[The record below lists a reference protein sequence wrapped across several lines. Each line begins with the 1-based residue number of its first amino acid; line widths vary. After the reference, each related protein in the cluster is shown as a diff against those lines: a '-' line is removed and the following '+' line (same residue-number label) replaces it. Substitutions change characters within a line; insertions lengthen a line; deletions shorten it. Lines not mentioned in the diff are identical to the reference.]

1 MDYYVSVGLIAV
13 AALLSGAIGLPIIK
27 IIQLSG
33 YKARG
38 VVAWW
43 KATAYDA
50 PIRYFALM
58 LLSFIA
64 SVVFVGCF
72 SSFEYVRYCAVLPY
86 VILCAVFLAAT
97 VRNGN
102 CNAKFTGRVKRL
114 FALNML
120 ISLIPAAGVAWATY
134 YSPYCQTLAAALGLL
149 APFTVI
155 AANAVTSPFERL
167 NNKKYVK
174 RAKRK
179 LAEQAPIVIG
189 ITGSFGKTTA
199 KNMLAAMLGKKYTVL
214 ATPGSFNT
222 PMGVCL
228 TVNNELDGQQVFI
241 AEMGARYKGDIAE
254 LCAIASPKY
263 GVITSVGDMHLETL
277 KSREGVANAKFE
289 LGGALPADGLLVLNG
304 YNADCAALG
313 ARDTACK
320 KLIASNGAEA
330 SAESVV
336 IDGNGTSFELT
347 VNGETR
353 HVCSKLLGAHVAEL
367 AAVCA
372 AVASALGVSADDIA
386 AAVAEMPPVEHRLQL
401 VPSADSEVTVI
412 DDAYNSNPVGA
423 KNALA
428 VLDCFDAKKIIITP
442 GFVELGTIEK
452 QCNTELGAQIAAV
465 CDYAFLVGSR
475 ATDIKKGALGAGM
488 NESAVSVFG
497 ARDEAVAAL
506 KEITGKRAIL
516 FENDL
521 PDNIK

>member
-1 MDYYVSVGLIAV
+1 MDYYISVGLIAV
-13 AALLSGAIGLPIIK
+13 AALLSGAIGLPTIK

-33 YKARG
+33 YKAKG
-38 VVAWW
+38 VTAWW
-43 KATAYDA
+43 KATSFDA

-58 LLSFIA
+58 LLGFIA

-72 SSFEYVRYCAVLPY
+72 STFEYVVYCAVLPY
-86 VILCAVFLAAT
+86 VILCAVFLGAT

-120 ISLIPAAGVAWATY
+120 LMLVPAAGVAWATY
-134 YSPYCQTLAAALGLL
+134 YSPYCQTLAAVLGML
-149 APFTVI
+149 APFTVMV
-155 AANAVTSPFERL
+155 ANAIISPFERL

-179 LAEQAPIVIG
+179 LTEVSPVVIG

-199 KNMLAAMLGKKYTVL
+199 KNMLAAMLGKKYSVL

-228 TVNNELDGQQVFI
+228 TVNNELSGQEVFI

-254 LCAIASPKY
+254 LCGIASPKY
-263 GVITSVGDMHLETL
+263 GIITSVGDMHLETF

-289 LGGALPADGLLVLNG
+289 LGLALPDDGLLVING
-304 YNADCAALG
+304 YNADCAAL
-313 ARDTACK
+313 AERATACK
-320 KLIASNGAEA
+320 KLTVNDDGAVA
-330 SAESVV
+330 ARNIV
-336 IDGNGTSFELT
+336 IDGNGTGFDLI
-347 VNGETR
+347 VNGETLR
-353 HVCSKLLGAHVAEL
+353 VRSKLLGAHVAEL
-367 AAVCA
+367 AASCA
-372 AVASALGVSADDIA
+372 AVASALGIAAEDIA
-386 AAVAEMPPVEHRLQL
+386 AAIEEMPPVEHRLQL
-401 VPSADSEVTVI
+401 VPSADSDVTVI
-412 DDAYNSNPVGA
+412 DDAYNSNPIGA
-423 KNALA
+423 KNALD
-428 VLDCFDAKKIIITP
+428 VLASFDAKKIIITP

-452 QCNTELGAQIAAV
+452 QCNTELGADIAAV

-475 ATDIKKGALGAGM
+475 SADIKKGALGAGM
-488 NESAVSVFG
+488 KESDISVFDS
-497 ARDEAVAAL
+497 RDDAVAAL
-506 KEITGKRAIL
+506 KEITGKRVIL